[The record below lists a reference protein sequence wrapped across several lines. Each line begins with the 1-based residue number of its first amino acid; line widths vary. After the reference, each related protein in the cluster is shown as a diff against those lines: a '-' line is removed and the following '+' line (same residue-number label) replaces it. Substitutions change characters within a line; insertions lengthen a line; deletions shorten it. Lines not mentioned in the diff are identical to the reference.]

1 MAEHGEELDLFHHA
15 KDDTAFHFFDTI
27 NWKLDLLPPEQVPSW
42 LQWLLPYGFT
52 KFMLLELIVAAIIVA
67 LVVPVA
73 RRLRNGELP
82 KGLWA
87 NAVEGLLLFIRDEV
101 ARPSIP
107 DAHDHHH
114 GHGAD
119 HPHGH
124 GHAHLADHDHGTPGK
139 SVTPHEQAREGS
151 GGAYAPPGPDLDPK
165 KREHRA
171 DRYLPLLWTLFLFIL
186 GCNLIGMIPFSGSP
200 TGSIAVT
207 GVLSLITFVVIHFS
221 GVANNGAGRY
231 VASFVPQV
239 EGVPGVMR
247 VMIQA
252 GVFGI
257 EFMSLFIRN
266 IVLAVRLFANMVG
279 GHTALFLMLLFIQLI
294 GKAAELAPGTA
305 PDLLFWPV
313 AVGSTL
319 LVLAMSVLE
328 LFVALLQAYV
338 FTMLTATFIGL
349 AVAPEH

>member
-1 MAEHGEELDLFHHA
+1 MADHGKELDLFHHA

-27 NWKLDLLPPEQVPSW
+27 HWKFDLLPPEQVPDW
-42 LQWLLPYGFT
+42 LKWLLPYGFT
-52 KFMLLELIVAAIIVA
+52 KFMLLELIVAALIVA

-73 RRLRNGELP
+73 RRLKSGALP
-82 KGLWA
+82 KGKWA

-107 DAHDHHH
+107 DEHH
-114 GHGAD
+114 
-119 HPHGH
+119 
-124 GHAHLADHDHGTPGK
+124 HDHGHDHANHGHDAHAHK
-139 SVTPHEQAREGS
+139 A
-151 GGAYAPPGPDLDPK
+151 A
-165 KREHRA
+165 HRA
-171 DRYLPLLWTLFLFIL
+171 DRYLPLLWTVFLFIL

-221 GVANNGAGRY
+221 GVASVGPGKY
-231 VASFVPQV
+231 MASFVPQV
-239 EGVPGVMR
+239 EGVPGVMK

-294 GKAAELAPGTA
+294 GQAGAATPGSA
-305 PDLLFWPV
+305 ADWLFWPV
-313 AVGSTL
+313 TVGSTL
-319 LVLAMSVLE
+319 LVLAMSMLE

>member
-1 MAEHGEELDLFHHA
+1 MADHGSKELDLFEHA
-15 KDDTAFHFFDTI
+15 KDSPSFHLFNSPSLPQHIDI
-27 NWKLDLLPPEQVPSW
+27 LPPERVPEW

-52 KFMLLELIVAAIIVA
+52 KFMLLELIVAALIVA

-73 RRLRNGELP
+73 RRLKNGALP
-82 KGLWA
+82 KGKWA

-107 DAHDHHH
+107 DEHHH

-119 HPHGH
+119 HGH

-139 SVTPHEQAREGS
+139 SVTPHEQAREGA
-151 GGAYAPPGPDLDPK
+151 GGAYAPPGPDLNPK
-165 KREHRA
+165 AHTHRA

-200 TGSIAVT
+200 TGSLAVT
-207 GVLSLITFVVIHFS
+207 AVLSLITFVVIHFS
-221 GVANNGAGRY
+221 GVANNGAGKY
-231 VASFVPQV
+231 VASFVPHV
-239 EGVPGVMR
+239 EGVPGIMK

-252 GVFGI
+252 GVFAI

-294 GKAAELAPGTA
+294 GTAAVTAGPGSA
-305 PDLLFWPV
+305 PDWLFWPV
-313 AVGSTL
+313 AVGSSL
-319 LVLAMSVLE
+319 LVLAMSMLE

>member
-1 MAEHGEELDLFHHA
+1 MAGQGESLDLFHHA

-27 NWKLDLLPPEQVPSW
+27 HWKLDLLPPEAVPAS
-42 LQWLLPYGFT
+42 LKWLLPYGFT
-52 KFMLLELIVAAIIVA
+52 KFMLLELIVAVLIFV
-67 LVVPVA
+67 LVVPVT

-82 KGLWA
+82 KGRWA

-107 DAHDHHH
+107 DHHLSHDAHGVHH
-114 GHGAD
+114 D
-119 HPHGH
+119 
-124 GHAHLADHDHGTPGK
+124 D
-139 SVTPHEQAREGS
+139 PHEPGEGHS
-151 GGAYAPPGPDLDPK
+151 IPVDAK
-165 KREHRA
+165 VHRA
-171 DRYLPLLWTLFLFIL
+171 DYYLPLLWTLFLFIL
-186 GCNLIGMIPFSGSP
+186 GCNLIGMLPFSGSP

-207 GVLSLITFVVIHFS
+207 AALSLITFVVIHFA
-221 GVANNGAGRY
+221 GLKLNGPAKY
-231 VASFVPQV
+231 VGSFVPQV
-239 EGVPGVMR
+239 EGVPWVMK

-294 GKAAELAPGTA
+294 GTAAAATPGGA
-305 PDLLFWPV
+305 ADWLYWPV
-313 AVGSTL
+313 TVGSTL
-319 LVLAMSVLE
+319 LVLAMSLLE

>member
-1 MAEHGEELDLFHHA
+1 MADHGKELDLFHHA

-27 NWKLDLLPPEQVPSW
+27 HWKLDLLPAEKVPAA

-52 KFMLLELIVAAIIVA
+52 KFMLLELIVAVGIVL
-67 LVVPVA
+67 LVVPVV
-73 RRLRNGELP
+73 RRLKNGELP
-82 KGLWA
+82 KGKWA

-107 DAHDHHH
+107 DDHGHH
-114 GHGAD
+114 GH
-119 HPHGH
+119 HGH
-124 GHAHLADHDHGTPGK
+124 DADHGTPDK
-139 SVTPHEQAREGS
+139 SVTPHEQAREGT
-151 GGAYAPPGPDLDPK
+151 GGAYAPPGPDLNPK
-165 KREHRA
+165 AHAHRA

-186 GCNLIGMIPFSGSP
+186 GCNLIGMLPFSGSP
-200 TGSIAVT
+200 TGSLAVT
-207 GVLSLITFVVIHFS
+207 AVLSFITFIVIHVS
-221 GVANNGAGRY
+221 GVASVGPVKYIG
-231 VASFVPQV
+231 SFVPKV
-239 EGVPGVMR
+239 EGVPKVMA
-247 VMIQA
+247 VMIQI

-294 GKAAELAPGTA
+294 GTAALAAGPGSA
-305 PDLLFWPV
+305 PDWMFWPV
-313 AVGSTL
+313 TVGSCL

>member
-1 MAEHGEELDLFHHA
+1 MANKEGSIDLFHHA
-15 KDDTAFHFFDTI
+15 KDSTTIEFFETI
-27 NWKLDLLPPEQVPSW
+27 HWKLELLAPESIPTSLKW
-42 LQWLLPYGFT
+42 LFPYGFT
-52 KFMLLELIVAAIIVA
+52 KFMALELIVAILIIL

-107 DAHDHHH
+107 DAHDHH
-114 GHGAD
+114 GHGDHAHEHHD
-119 HPHGH
+119 HP
-124 GHAHLADHDHGTPGK
+124 ATPA
-139 SVTPHEQAREGS
+139 VAV
-151 GGAYAPPGPDLDPK
+151 
-165 KREHRA
+165 HRA
-171 DRYLPLLWTLFLFIL
+171 DHYLPLLWTMFLFIL

-207 GVLSLITFVVIHFS
+207 GVLSLITFFVIHIAGIKLN
-221 GVANNGAGRY
+221 GVGPY
-231 VASFVPQV
+231 FKSFVPKV
-239 EGVPGVMR
+239 EGLPWIMAVTIAG
-247 VMIQA
+247 
-252 GVFGI
+252 GVFLI

-279 GHTALFLMLLFIQLI
+279 GHTALFLMLLFIQMI
-294 GKAAELAPGTA
+294 GTSTHAAAGY
-305 PDLLFWPV
+305 LFWPV
-313 AVGSTL
+313 TIGSTL
-319 LVLAMSVLE
+319 LVLAMSLLE

>member
-1 MAEHGEELDLFHHA
+1 MADHGKELDLFHHA

-27 NWKLDLLPPEQVPSW
+27 HWKFDLLPAEQVPDW
-42 LQWLLPYGFT
+42 LKWLLPYGFT
-52 KFMLLELIVAAIIVA
+52 KFMLLELIVAALIVA
-67 LVVPVA
+67 LVVPVV
-73 RRLRNGELP
+73 RRLKNGELP
-82 KGLWA
+82 KGKWA

-107 DAHDHHH
+107 DEHHH
-114 GHGAD
+114 DSHGA
-119 HPHGH
+119 H
-124 GHAHLADHDHGTPGK
+124 HDD
-139 SVTPHEQAREGS
+139 PHEPGEGHRVLP
-151 GGAYAPPGPDLDPK
+151 AAVKPA
-165 KREHRA
+165 HRA

-221 GVANNGAGRY
+221 GVTSVGPGRY

-239 EGVPGVMR
+239 EGVPGVMK

-294 GKAAELAPGTA
+294 GTAAAATPGSA
-305 PDLLFWPV
+305 ADWLFWPV
-313 AVGSTL
+313 TVGSTL
-319 LVLAMSVLE
+319 LVLAMSMLE

>member
-1 MAEHGEELDLFHHA
+1 MADHGEQLDLFHHA

-27 NWKLDLLPPEQVPSW
+27 HWKLDLLPPEQVPDW
-42 LQWLLPYGFT
+42 LKWLLPYGFT
-52 KFMLLELIVAAIIVA
+52 KFMLLELIVAAVIIA

-73 RRLRNGELP
+73 RRLRNGDLP
-82 KGLWA
+82 KGKWS

-107 DAHDHHH
+107 DE
-114 GHGAD
+114 
-119 HPHGH
+119 HGH
-124 GHAHLADHDHGTPGK
+124 GHDHGHDHGEKAHAHP
-139 SVTPHEQAREGS
+139 
-151 GGAYAPPGPDLDPK
+151 
-165 KREHRA
+165 HRA
-171 DRYLPLLWTLFLFIL
+171 DRFLPLLWTMFLFIL

-207 GVLSLITFVVIHFS
+207 GVLSLITFVVIHVS

-231 VASFVPQV
+231 VASFVPNV
-239 EGVPGVMR
+239 EGVPWLMKVL
-247 VMIQA
+247 IQA

-257 EFMSLFIRN
+257 EFLSLFIRN

-279 GHTALFLMLLFIQLI
+279 GHTALFLMLLFIQMI
-294 GKAAELAPGTA
+294 GQASATSDVANG
-305 PDLLFWPV
+305 LFWPV
-313 AVGSTL
+313 TVGSSL
-319 LVLAMSVLE
+319 LVLAMSMLE

>member
-1 MAEHGEELDLFHHA
+1 MAAHGEQLDLFEHA
-15 KDDTAFHFFDTI
+15 KDSPTFHFFETI
-27 NWKLDLLPPEQVPSW
+27 NWKLDLLPADQVPSW
-42 LQWLLPYGFT
+42 LHWLLPYGFT
-52 KFMLLELIVAAIIVA
+52 KFMLLELIVAGLIVA

-82 KGLWA
+82 KGRWA
-87 NAVEGLLLFIRDEV
+87 NAVEAILLFIRDEV

-107 DAHDHHH
+107 DHHLSHDAHGVHH
-114 GHGAD
+114 D
-119 HPHGH
+119 
-124 GHAHLADHDHGTPGK
+124 D
-139 SVTPHEQAREGS
+139 PHEPGEGHPI
-151 GGAYAPPGPDLDPK
+151 APDG
-165 KREHRA
+165 RTHRA

-186 GCNLIGMIPFSGSP
+186 GCNLIGMLPFSGSP
-200 TGSIAVT
+200 TGSLAVT
-207 GVLSLITFVVIHFS
+207 AVLSLITFIVIHVS
-221 GVANNGAGRY
+221 GVANNGAGKY
-231 VASFVPQV
+231 MASFVPHV
-239 EGVPGVMR
+239 EGVPVWMK
-247 VMIQA
+247 VPIQI

-294 GKAAELAPGTA
+294 GQAAAASPGTT
-305 PDLLFWPV
+305 PDWLFWPV
-313 AVGSTL
+313 TVGSSL
-319 LVLAMSVLE
+319 LVLAMSMLE